1 MNAPAQGSLELKAR
15 ILTEGIAATPA
26 ALAGLGREHKE
37 QNHGLFGWDFED
49 HVGRL
54 LPDDFVLSD
63 GTVVQFRG
71 NSASPF
77 RLDVDGDG
85 LGVYEGEDRLD
96 SASLIPRPRFYS
108 ASTSDG
114 VSMVKVAQVGG
125 EDCFFVC
132 YQNYCSHFSK
142 GQQCLFCNLVSTKE
156 TYDSVLGKKE
166 VAQIGEVAAA
176 AFSEGNCKHI
186 LLTGGCFSAGKE
198 VGLVSDIVGSIGRA
212 LKVDTVPGTILPSP
226 TTDPDR
232 IRAYRDSGIGAIG
245 YSMEIWDEAMFRAI
259 CPGKSASTSH
269 SQFVSAIGEA
279 VRVFGPGNVYGV
291 LVLGLEARHTFLE
304 GVRALTDLGANVVP
318 FVWSPNPGSQL
329 EGHRAPGWRWYADV
343 MQEAAEVVADVR
355 GAGRHGEP
363 LLPLRRQLAAPRRPA
378 AAGHRL
384 RPPAGSTC
392 LLLAAAPTP

>member
-1 MNAPAQGSLELKAR
+1 MTAPTQRAPETAARRPLKAPTQRSLELKAR
-15 ILTEGIAATPA
+15 ILTEGITATPE
-26 ALAGLGREHKE
+26 ALAGLGREYKE

-77 RLDVDGDG
+77 RLDADWDG
-85 LGVYEGEDRLD
+85 LGVYEGEARLD
-96 SASLIPRPRFYS
+96 AASLIPRPRFYS
-108 ASTSDG
+108 ASTTDG
-114 VSMVKVAQVGG
+114 VPMVKIAQIGG

-176 AFSEGNCKHI
+176 AFAEGQCEHI
-186 LLTGGCFSAGKE
+186 LLTGGCFSARKE
-198 VGLVSDIVGSIGRA
+198 VGLVSDIVGSIARSLG
-212 LKVDTVPGTILPSP
+212 VDRVPGTILPSP
-226 TTDPDR
+226 AVDPDR

-269 SQFVSAIGEA
+269 AQFASAIGEA
-279 VRVFGPGNVYGV
+279 VKIFGPGNVYGV
-291 LVLGLEARHTFLE
+291 FVLGLEPRHTFLE
-304 GVRALTDLGANVVP
+304 GVRTLADLGANVVP
-318 FVWSPNPGSQL
+318 FVWSPNPGSML
-329 EGHRAPGWRWYADV
+329 EGHRAPSWRWYVEV
-343 MQEAAEVVADVR
+343 MQEAAEIVAASGVP
-355 GAGRHGEP
+355 AGTENHCFRCDGNS
-363 LLPLRRQLAAPRRPA
+363 LLHDAL
-378 AAGHRL
+378 RL
-384 RPPAGSTC
+384 RGIV
-392 LLLAAAPTP
+392 